1 MSTFSTCTSATRPS
15 SPTDGDVLFETDT
28 KNVIIWDGTNWRG
41 YQSDGVSYALSQG
54 LSLDGNGDYGVVSND
69 SALAI
74 TGDLSIALWLYL
86 DTNQF
91 GPLVAKRTPASQGV
105 VGSSNYNFSYLGG
118 TNGNLLAMYDGSTTS
133 TGPAISTGSW
143 VHVALVVNSG
153 TSTTF
158 YVNGSASAGSAAQN
172 IVADSNDIYFG
183 KIDTLSLYLDGKMD
197 DIAIYN
203 RQLTSTE
210 VNTIKDGIF
219 PTNGLAGLWTF
230 EGDTGSSFT
239 DKSGNGND
247 GTLADNASLVSV
259 PSHS

>member
-1 MSTFSTCTSATRPS
+1 MSTLQTTTSTTRPS
-15 SPTDGDVLFETDT
+15 AQAGDTYFETDT
-28 KNVIIWDGTNWRG
+28 KNIIVYDGTNWRG
-41 YQSDGVSYALSQG
+41 YANDGVSYALSQG

-91 GPLVAKRTPASQGV
+91 GPLVSKRTPGV
-105 VGSSNYNFSYLGG
+105 DSNYNFSYLGG
-118 TNGNLLAMYDGSTTS
+118 GNGNKLAMYDGSTTS
-133 TGPAISTGSW
+133 NGPAISIGSW
-143 VHVALVVNSG
+143 VHVAVVVDSG

-158 YVNGSASAGSAAQN
+158 YVNGSSSAGSAAQN

-183 KIDTLSLYLDGKMD
+183 KIDTLSLYVDGKMD

-203 RQLTSTE
+203 RQLTGTE
-210 VNTIKDGIF
+210 VNNIKDGIF

-247 GTLADNASLVSV
+247 GTLSGDASLVSV
-259 PSHS
+259 TSHS